1 MGQSVHTFASV
12 FTSPFEFEKISSL
25 KITQELN
32 QHTKLFISGIIPEEK
47 IDQYV
52 EKTDDDETI
61 EVFFQNGDEKT
72 VLFQGIVTN
81 MTVQAAMNVRSMTIE
96 ALSSTFLMDVK
107 KNSCSFQ
114 NKDETY
120 TEIFSRLTS
129 AYPHSD
135 IIDEATK
142 DKPIGGLLV
151 QYQETDWEFI
161 KRLASHFNAPLIPAC
176 RFQGAKYYIGV
187 PDLPETNTLEEYNYS
202 INKDLKA
209 YKLKSENEIQDL
221 SEQNLISYEITT
233 AQPLDLGSPVEF
245 QNQTLYVSK
254 AVTEMENGLLLNKY
268 TLRDKLGFSRRTIS
282 NHTLSGASLFGK
294 ILDVSKDIVK
304 VHLEIDQEQPKD
316 QAMWFPYSTV
326 NSSPDG
332 SGWYC
337 MPEPGDQVRLYFPD
351 EDEKNAFTASS
362 VNLESSDP
370 QKRSDPSVKSIST
383 KYGKQI
389 IFQKGAI
396 DIIGNGKLLM
406 RLTDDGGI
414 EINSNKKIALNAG
427 DNIEI
432 SGGNKIFMQ
441 GDQGINLK
449 QTGANLNILNN
460 VSLSGAKVNIE

>member
-1 MGQSVHTFASV
+1 MSQPAHTFANV
-12 FTSPFEFEKISSL
+12 FTSPFEFKKISSL
-25 KITQELN
+25 KIIQELN
-32 QHTKLFISGIIPEEK
+32 QHTKLYLNGIIPEEK

-52 EKTDDDETI
+52 ENAEDGEII
-61 EVFFQNGDEKT
+61 EVFYGHDST

-81 MTVQAAMNVRSMTIE
+81 MAVHAAMNMRSMTIE

-107 KNSCSFQ
+107 KNSRSFQ
-114 NKDETY
+114 NKNETY
-120 TEIFSRLTS
+120 TELFSRLTN

-135 IIDEATK
+135 IIDEATNNQ
-142 DKPIGGLLV
+142 PTGGLLV

-161 KRLASHFNAPLIPAC
+161 KRLASHFNAPLVPAC

-187 PDLPETNTLEEYNYS
+187 PDLPETKTLEEYNYS

-209 YKLKSENEIQDL
+209 YKLKSENENQDL

-233 AQPLDLGSPVEF
+233 PQPLDLGSSVEF
-245 QNQTLYVSK
+245 KNKTLYVYK
-254 AVTEMENGLLLNKY
+254 AVTEMKNGLLLNKY
-268 TLRDKLGFSRRTIS
+268 TLRDKLGFSRRKLY
-282 NHTLSGASLFGK
+282 NHSLTGASLFGK
-294 ILDVSKDIVK
+294 ILEVAKDTVK
-304 VHLEIDQEQPKD
+304 VHLEIDQEQPED
-316 QAMWFPYSTV
+316 QALWFPYSSV
-326 NSSPDG
+326 YSSPDG

-362 VNLESSDP
+362 VNLASTDP

-383 KYGKQI
+383 QYGKQI
-389 IFQKGAI
+389 IFQQGAI
-396 DIIGNGKLLM
+396 EIIGNGKLLM

-414 EINSNKKIALNAG
+414 EINSNKKISLNAG

-441 GDQGINLK
+441 GDKGVVLK

-460 VSLSGAKVNIE
+460 VNLSGARVNIE